1 MYSGDAYG
9 VRLLKKGNQGLKI
22 IHFGWFYSQNVNIWV
37 QILFKRP
44 NMKYKTQWTDRERHK
59 VQYLLA

>member
-1 MYSGDAYG
+1 MYIGDAYG
-9 VRLLKKGNQGLKI
+9 VRLLLKGNQGLKI

-44 NMKYKTQWTDRERHK
+44 NMKYKTHLTDRERQK